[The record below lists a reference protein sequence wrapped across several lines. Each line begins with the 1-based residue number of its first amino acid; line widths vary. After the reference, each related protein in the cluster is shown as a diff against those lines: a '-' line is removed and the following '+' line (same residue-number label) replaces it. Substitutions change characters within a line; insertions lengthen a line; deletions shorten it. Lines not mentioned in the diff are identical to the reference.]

1 METPQQRLPV
11 TVLSGFLGA
20 GKTTLLNHV
29 LANRRGLRVAV
40 IVNDMSEVNID
51 AALVRGGEAA
61 LSRSDEQLVEM
72 TNGCICCTLREDLL
86 REVARL
92 AGEGR
97 FDYLLVE
104 STGISEPMPVAET
117 FTFAD
122 EDGKSLGDVAKLDT
136 MVTLVDSE
144 HFLTEFGSEDALRDR
159 GMELNETDERRIVD
173 LLTEQIEFADVL
185 VLNKIDRVS
194 PDQVEG
200 LERLLRL
207 INPHARFVRASFG
220 QVPLEEI
227 LNTNLFDMERAAATR
242 GWMEQPRGAETSES
256 DEYGITSFVFRAR
269 RPFHAERLWDLFE
282 GDPLS
287 GVLRSKGF
295 CWLATRHDEA
305 LLWSQAGCSVTLGPE
320 GHWWAA
326 VPQDDWPDD
335 EVERASVMEDFAGPY
350 GDRRQEIV
358 FIGIEIDRQMIERRL
373 EECLL
378 TDEEFAAGPEVWKL
392 WTDPFEPDIDPDA
405 EMDGEMDGEMDAE
418 MDGNMEEE
426 LDASEDD
433 ASEDG
438 QSRRGQ

>member
-1 METPQQRLPV
+1 METPRRRLPV

-51 AALVRGGEAA
+51 AALVRGGEAS
-61 LSRSDEQLVEM
+61 LSRAEEQLVEM

-92 AGEGR
+92 AGEDR
-97 FDYLLVE
+97 FDYLLIE

-122 EDGKSLGDVAKLDT
+122 EDGKSLADVARLDT

-144 HFLTEFGSEDALRDR
+144 HFLREFGSEDALRDR
-159 GMELNETDERRIVD
+159 GLELNESDERRIVD

-194 PDQVEG
+194 PEEVDG

-207 INPHARFVRASFG
+207 INPTAHFVRARFG
-220 QVPLEEI
+220 CVPLEEI
-227 LNTNLFDMERAAATR
+227 LDTKRFDMERAAASR
-242 GWMEQPRGAETSES
+242 GWMEQPRGAEASEA

-269 RPFHAERLWDLFE
+269 RPFHAQRLWDLFE

-326 VPQDDWPDD
+326 VPRDDWPDD
-335 EVERASVMEDFAGPY
+335 EVERAAVLDDFAGPY
-350 GDRRQEIV
+350 GDRRQELV
-358 FIGIEIDRQMIERRL
+358 FIGIDIDRQMIEQCL

-378 TDEEFAAGPEVWKL
+378 TDDEFAAGPEVWSA
-392 WTDPFEPDIDPDA
+392 WHDPFEPVADESP
-405 EMDGEMDGEMDAE
+405 
-418 MDGNMEEE
+418 
-426 LDASEDD
+426 
-433 ASEDG
+433 
-438 QSRRGQ
+438 

>member
-1 METPQQRLPV
+1 METPRRRLPV

-51 AALVRGGEAA
+51 AALVRGGEAS
-61 LSRSDEQLVEM
+61 LSRAEEQLVEM

-92 AGEGR
+92 AGEDR
-97 FDYLLVE
+97 FDYLLIE

-122 EDGKSLGDVAKLDT
+122 EDGKSLADVARLDT

-144 HFLTEFGSEDALRDR
+144 HFLREFGSEDALRDR
-159 GMELNETDERRIVD
+159 GLELNESDERRIVD

-194 PDQVEG
+194 PEEVEG

-207 INPHARFVRASFG
+207 INPTAHFVRARFG
-220 QVPLEEI
+220 CVPLEEI
-227 LNTNLFDMERAAATR
+227 LDTKRFDMERAAASR
-242 GWMEQPRGAETSES
+242 GWMEQPRGAEASEA

-269 RPFHAERLWDLFE
+269 RPFHAQRLWDLFE

-326 VPQDDWPDD
+326 VPRDDWPDD
-335 EVERASVMEDFAGPY
+335 EVERAAVLDDFAGPY
-350 GDRRQEIV
+350 GDRRQELV
-358 FIGIEIDRQMIERRL
+358 FIGIDIDRQIIEQCL

-378 TDEEFAAGPEVWKL
+378 TDEEFAAGPEVWSA
-392 WTDPFEPDIDPDA
+392 WHDPFEPVADESP
-405 EMDGEMDGEMDAE
+405 
-418 MDGNMEEE
+418 
-426 LDASEDD
+426 
-433 ASEDG
+433 
-438 QSRRGQ
+438 

>member
-1 METPQQRLPV
+1 METPRRRLPV

-51 AALVRGGEAA
+51 AALVRGGEAS
-61 LSRSDEQLVEM
+61 LSRAEEQLVEM

-92 AGEGR
+92 AGEDR
-97 FDYLLVE
+97 FDYLLIE

-122 EDGKSLGDVAKLDT
+122 EDGKSLADVARLDT

-144 HFLTEFGSEDALRDR
+144 HFLREFGSEDALRDR
-159 GMELNETDERRIVD
+159 GLELNESDERRIVD

-194 PDQVEG
+194 PEEVEG

-207 INPHARFVRASFG
+207 INPTAHFVRARFG
-220 QVPLEEI
+220 CVPLEEI
-227 LNTNLFDMERAAATR
+227 LDTKRFDMERAAASR
-242 GWMEQPRGAETSES
+242 GWMEQPRGAEASEA

-269 RPFHAERLWDLFE
+269 RPFHAQRLWDLFE

-326 VPQDDWPDD
+326 VPRDDWPDD
-335 EVERASVMEDFAGPY
+335 EVERAAVLNDFAGPY
-350 GDRRQEIV
+350 GDRRQELV
-358 FIGIEIDRQMIERRL
+358 FIGIEIDRHMIESRL

-378 TDEEFAAGPEVWKL
+378 TDDEFAAGPEVWSA
-392 WTDPFEPDIDPDA
+392 WHDPFEPIVDESP
-405 EMDGEMDGEMDAE
+405 
-418 MDGNMEEE
+418 
-426 LDASEDD
+426 
-433 ASEDG
+433 
-438 QSRRGQ
+438 